1 MTASPVELSARIQT
15 EVGGP
20 SLLVEKTGHDN
31 GFQGPQTSGKMSE
44 EGPGLREVDSCLGS
58 EWVVSWLPPAE
69 LEATRTKEE
78 GPSTG

>member
-44 EGPGLREVDSCLGS
+44 EGPGLREVGPCLGS